1 MADAETAKLVG
12 EHWESLSLVEKES
25 YGIQADKMN
34 VAFAGKD
41 VDSGKINGDLGA
53 E

>member
-1 MADAETAKLVG
+1 MVEEQGSLQMDKKLTY
-12 EHWESLSLVEKES
+12 LRES

-41 VDSGKINGDLGA
+41 VDSGERNGDLGA